1 MAKKSFLNNLKHT
14 IEQQD
19 ESLKERFAVA
29 ESMLMRTPTS
39 DLKNKKTSKK
49 DQDEALVIRDTFSMP
64 PNDYR
69 LIDVLKK
76 KALKQQLMVTK
87 SEIVRAGLLHLNSLP
102 EKDLK
107 TALIRVERLKT
118 GRKAQ

>member
-1 MAKKSFLNNLKHT
+1 MVKKNFANNLKHT

-29 ESMLMRTPTS
+29 ESMLMRTPTV
-39 DLKNKKTSKK
+39 DLKHKKTPHKG
-49 DQDEALVIRDTFSMP
+49 QDETLVIRDTFSMP
-64 PNDYR
+64 PSDYG
-69 LIDVLKK
+69 LIDVLKT

-87 SEIVRAGLLHLNSLP
+87 SEIVRAGLLLLNSLP

-107 TALIRVERLKT
+107 TAIIRVERIKT